1 MAGFERACSV
11 CGHVHVGPRAT
22 LARLST
28 CVACG
33 AQLPPGVRVHAGGAP
48 ASSPSE
54 DDVGPAPAE
63 RWELACPRCGH
74 RHEGTPERLR
84 SLWYCEACGEPLEG
98 ARATPAA
105 PGPGPASLSRVAVPN
120 GAANPRGAASP
131 VAASP
136 SSAASRASFSPDAL
150 CLRLADADVREGL
163 PVPPSG
169 EEGLFG
175 RLTAQSPALASLRTL
190 SRRQFAY
197 RYRDDGSLEV
207 RNLSQFGTRVAGEL
221 LAELGATAVARPP
234 AVIEMAGA
242 TFSLERM

>member
-1 MAGFERACSV
+1 MAEFERACSV
-11 CGHVHVGPRAT
+11 CGHVHVGPRAA

-28 CVACG
+28 CEACG
-33 AQLPPGVRVHAGGAP
+33 AQLPPGMRVHAGGAP
-48 ASSPSE
+48 AGSPSKG
-54 DDVGPAPAE
+54 DVGLASAE

-74 RHEGTPERLR
+74 RHVGAPERLH

-98 ARATPAA
+98 ARATLVA
-105 PGPGPASLSRVAVPN
+105 PGPGPANPSDATGPN
-120 GAANPRGAASP
+120 D
-131 VAASP
+131 AASP
-136 SSAASRASFSPDAL
+136 SAAASRTSFSPDAL
-150 CLRLADADVREGL
+150 CLRLADTDVCEGL

-207 RNLSQFGTRVAGEL
+207 TNLSQFGTRVADEL
-221 LAELGATAVARPP
+221 LAEPGATAVARPP